1 MGSSTSRC
9 DRKDNLLKG
18 GCSTG
23 AVEFPSSTMT
33 VQEDA
38 PLSDKASG
46 AADDVT
52 QIRPQKLHMALRPGP
67 FTHNR
72 T

>member
-9 DRKDNLLKG
+9 DQMDNLLKG
-18 GCSTG
+18 GCSPG

-46 AADDVT
+46 AADVT
-52 QIRPQKLHMALRPGP
+52 QIRPQKLHMALRPGT
-67 FTHNR
+67 FTHHHA
-72 T
+72 